1 MALIFVAELVGV
13 VAYVAWFAGAALS
26 QAPQLRGP
34 CDPRPDAPV
43 GPGMAPYQLT
53 GALHLFGEAFR
64 QRQGKRALK
73 SVDPCPVRSAG
84 LLTSEAL

>member
-1 MALIFVAELVGV
+1 MWPGSPVRRCKPDQI
-13 VAYVAWFAGAALS
+13 AGP
-26 QAPQLRGP
+26 QASQLRGP